1 MISLVLPQSILTIP
15 MSNQIRRDP
24 NSNPKLSHEV
34 AYREGYQTGRD
45 SERLSQQETYSARE
59 ENSAARSLI
68 IGLAL
73 ASLAALAGGTIYF
86 LNARNEPVEQ
96 TAPSTQVVPVPV
108 PVPDNSQPRT
118 SNKETTIIE
127 RTIDKTQKA
136 VPVPQQPAT
145 NSEADAPNINIELP
159 TPQQQGSENET
170 NPSPVQ
176 PLPNKVEPQQQE
188 SMNQTAPSLVE
199 PLPNEV
205 EPQQQESMNQTA
217 PSLVEPLPNQTEPE
231 SSNNNE

>member
-1 MISLVLPQSILTIP
+1 MLSLVLPQSILTIP

-59 ENSAARSLI
+59 ENSAASGLI

-86 LNARNEPVEQ
+86 LNARNEPVEK
-96 TAPSTQVVPVPV
+96 TAPSTQVVPVP
-108 PVPDNSQPRT
+108 DNSQPRT
-118 SNKETTIIE
+118 NNKETTIIE

-136 VPVPQQPAT
+136 IPVPQQPAT
-145 NSEADAPNINIELP
+145 NSDADAPNINIELP
-159 TPQQQGSENET
+159 TPQQQGSKNET

-188 SMNQTAPSLVE
+188 SMNQTAPS
-199 PLPNEV
+199 P
-205 EPQQQESMNQTA
+205 
-217 PSLVEPLPNQTEPE
+217 VEPLPNQTESE

>member
-1 MISLVLPQSILTIP
+1 MFSLVLPQSIFAIP

-24 NSNPKLSHEV
+24 NSNPKLSQEV
-34 AYREGYQTGRD
+34 GYREGYRTGRD
-45 SERLSQQETYSARE
+45 SERLSQQEASSARE
-59 ENSAARSLI
+59 ENSAASGLI
-68 IGLAL
+68 IGFAL

-86 LNARNEPVEQ
+86 LNARNEPVQQ
-96 TAPSTQVVPVPV
+96 TAPSTQVVPV

-127 RTIDKTQKA
+127 RTIDRTQKA

-145 NSEADAPNINIELP
+145 NSDADAPNINIELP

-176 PLPNKVEPQQQE
+176 PLPNDVEPQQQD
-188 SMNQTAPSLVE
+188 SINQTAPSPVE
-199 PLPNEV
+199 SPL
-205 EPQQQESMNQTA
+205 
-217 PSLVEPLPNQTEPE
+217 NQTEPE

>member
-1 MISLVLPQSILTIP
+1 MLSLVLPQSILTSP

-24 NSNPKLSHEV
+24 NSNPKLSQEV

-59 ENSAARSLI
+59 ENSAASGLI

-145 NSEADAPNINIELP
+145 NSDADAPKINIEIP
-159 TPQQQGSENET
+159 TPQQQGRENET
-170 NPSPVQ
+170 NPSP
-176 PLPNKVEPQQQE
+176 VEPQQQE
-188 SMNQTAPSLVE
+188 SMNQTAPSPVE

-205 EPQQQESMNQTA
+205 EPQQQESMNQAA
-217 PSLVEPLPNQTEPE
+217 PSPVEPLPNQTEPE

>member
-1 MISLVLPQSILTIP
+1 MLSLVLPQSILTSP

-24 NSNPKLSHEV
+24 NSNPKLSQEV

-59 ENSAARSLI
+59 ENSAASGLI

-145 NSEADAPNINIELP
+145 NSDADAPKINIEIP
-159 TPQQQGSENET
+159 TPQQQGRENET
-170 NPSPVQ
+170 NPSP
-176 PLPNKVEPQQQE
+176 VEPQQQE

-205 EPQQQESMNQTA
+205 EPQQQESMNQAA
-217 PSLVEPLPNQTEPE
+217 PSPVEPLPNQTEPE